1 MSYNT
6 YPNLPSA
13 PPSENLQVGYHLN
26 VVQAK
31 RQGLINKGQMFKK
44 KYKKYTKIL
53 NTRDRLRAKDRI
65 RTLENMVKSL
75 CFISTEWAVEFVVI
89 FLFEV
94 DLYLKHP
101 KPSFD

>member
-1 MSYNT
+1 MQYISIF
-6 YPNLPSA
+6 LPA
-13 PPSENLQVGYHLN
+13 EFF
-26 VVQAK
+26 
-31 RQGLINKGQMFKK
+31 QGH
-44 KYKKYTKIL
+44 
-53 NTRDRLRAKDRI
+53 TRDRLRAKDPI